1 MSLSDGDVFGEIP
14 PKNLDLTAP
23 FASEGPLDETMVSAK
38 PVVETV
44 VPEVG
49 PRDIAA
55 AVKPVAPAAPATI
68 NSMTHPDAW
77 QWLNRSAKSTKAILP
92 PEVLEEWNMGGSRR
106 SALLRSFVCK
116 VYSPGSSQQ
125 TNILRLEAWNRIRQA
140 TKDFTRTFK
149 GYAWHTDEEM
159 KEILKWSETL
169 GTF

>member
-1 MSLSDGDVFGEIP
+1 MSLSDGDVFGEISP
-14 PKNLDLTAP
+14 MNLDGTSLC
-23 FASEGPLDETMVSAK
+23 ASEVPPDETLVSAK
-38 PVVETV
+38 PVDETV
-44 VPEVG
+44 VPAVG
-49 PRDIAA
+49 QRDIAA
-55 AVKPVAPAAPATI
+55 AVKPVAPAAPTTI
-68 NSMTHPDAW
+68 NSTTHPDAW
-77 QWLNRSAKSTKAILP
+77 AWLNRSAKSGKAILP
-92 PEVLEEWNMGGSRR
+92 AEVLEEWNAGGTRR

-125 TNILRLEAWNRIRQA
+125 TNMLRLEAWNRIRQA